1 MTDYCDAHL
10 TRWPDHSGDVRR
22 WRAAVPRY
30 LFWAL
35 MYEIGLYFRYADGGE
50 SEISTGEKTL
60 FEIFN
65 YRLSDEQFNNAI
77 TKLQTYRTGV
87 LQHVVF
93 AMAQL
98 LIRLKWTEPLVWA
111 TRYHTSIRSILGLR

>member
-10 TRWPDHSGDVRR
+10 IRWPEHSTHVRS
-22 WRAAVPRY
+22 WRTAVPRY

-35 MYEIGLYFRYADGGE
+35 MYELGLYFRYAGGKE
-50 SEISTGEKTL
+50 PETGPGEKTL
-60 FEIFN
+60 FEILN
-65 YRLSDEQFNNAI
+65 YRLSEEQFNNAV

-93 AMAQL
+93 TIVQL
-98 LIRLKWTEPLVWA
+98 LIRLKWTQPLVWV
-111 TRYHTSIRSILGLR
+111 TRYHTTIRSILGLR